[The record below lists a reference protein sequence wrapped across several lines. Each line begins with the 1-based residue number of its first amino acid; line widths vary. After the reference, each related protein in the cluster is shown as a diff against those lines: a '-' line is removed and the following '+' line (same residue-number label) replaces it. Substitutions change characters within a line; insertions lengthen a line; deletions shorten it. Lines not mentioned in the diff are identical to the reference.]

1 LLGILRRVALRN
13 GFFTMLGIVGIS
25 ETLILQWTLITS
37 GLSGFGW
44 LAGVGLSAAFAFL
57 NAATLMSLRALSW
70 RNRPVYLLT
79 RVYMI
84 ASLGALITG
93 PILAAVFLASVVP
106 AISGATSAAQATL
119 VGGGAVAIGLGFGS
133 MLWGY
138 LVGQRRVVVDEVE
151 LPVRDLPPELEGL
164 EIAHITDLHIGRQ
177 LRAPLLRRLVERVNG
192 VGADLIVIT
201 GDIFDFDRDFIDEG
215 CRELAALYAP
225 LGVYAILGNHDT
237 YTGREAVAEGLRRLT
252 SIRLLR
258 DEWTAVG
265 ARGARLYLL
274 GLEDP
279 GEGWTDR
286 DCDGP
291 ELEKLCADAPAD
303 APRILL
309 AHRPAWFRQAQA
321 LDIPVML
328 AGHTHGGQI
337 SLPPPLHHHNIAQLI
352 ARWTRGRFEQGKSI
366 LYVNRG
372 LGVAGPPVRLNC
384 PREIARLRLTRRA
397 VPSDGA
403 P

>member
-1 LLGILRRVALRN
+1 LLRVLRRVALRN

-25 ETLILQWTLITS
+25 EALILQWALIS
-37 GLSGFGW
+37 AGLPGFGW
-44 LAGVGLSAAFAFL
+44 LAGVALACTLALA
-57 NAATLMSLRALSW
+57 NAATLIGLRALSW
-70 RNRPVYLLT
+70 RKRPVYVLT
-79 RVYMI
+79 RFYLI

-93 PILAAVFLASVVP
+93 PILAAAFLGSALP
-106 AISGATSAAQATL
+106 GIFGAAATAHLTI
-119 VGGGAVAIGLGFGS
+119 VAGGGVAMGLGFGS
-133 MLWGY
+133 IFWGY

-151 LPVRDLPPELEGL
+151 LPIAGLPPQLEGL

-201 GDIFDFDRDFIDEG
+201 GDIFDFDPEFIDEG
-215 CRELAALYAP
+215 CRELAALEAP
-225 LGVYAILGNHDT
+225 LGVYAILGNHDA

-258 DEWTAVG
+258 DEWTTVST
-265 ARGARLYLL
+265 RGAKLYLL

-286 DCDGP
+286 DCESP
-291 ELEKLCADAPAD
+291 ELEKLCADAPTGPA
-303 APRILL
+303 RILL
-309 AHRPAWFRQAQA
+309 AHRPAWFRQAQT
-321 LDIPVML
+321 LDVPVML
-328 AGHTHGGQI
+328 VGHTHGGQI
-337 SLPPPLHHHNIAQLI
+337 SLPAPLHHHNIAQLI
-352 ARWTRGRFEQGKSI
+352 AHWTRGRFELGKSV

-384 PREIARLRLTRRA
+384 PREIARLRLVRR
-397 VPSDGA
+397 DGTF
-403 P
+403 